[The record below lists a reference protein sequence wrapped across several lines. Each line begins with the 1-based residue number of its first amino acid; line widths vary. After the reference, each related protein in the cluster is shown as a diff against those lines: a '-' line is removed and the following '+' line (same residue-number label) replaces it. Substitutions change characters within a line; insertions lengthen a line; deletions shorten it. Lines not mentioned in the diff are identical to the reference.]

1 MSLFNKISSESVHL
15 NQTEKKILDEILA
28 NYQNFERVKIS
39 MLAEKLFISSTA
51 IIRLCKKLGYS
62 GFSELKYQIKLDN
75 SSVDFDG
82 YNYEQELL
90 SIMNQTVKLN
100 SSESIKQCA
109 ELIYES
115 DHVVF
120 FALGLSKLV
129 ALALSKRLSCLNKF
143 AIVPDDRDSCVSY
156 ANNLKPNQLAVFISL
171 SGNTDIIKKIAYI
184 TKTKNVPI
192 ITFTGLS
199 QSTLIAQS
207 TVSLLAYHSSLN
219 FVPDDIN
226 SRLGLSILCEMV
238 FNEYLKIDNKH
249 RSAI

>member
-1 MSLFNKISSESVHL
+1 MSLFNRISSESLHL

-75 SSVDFDG
+75 SSTEFDD
-82 YNYEQELL
+82 YNYEQELF
-90 SIMNQTVKLN
+90 SIVNQTVKLN
-100 SSESIKQCA
+100 PNKSIKQCA
-109 ELIYES
+109 ELMYES
-115 DHVVF
+115 DQIVF
-120 FALGLSKLV
+120 FALGLSKFV
-129 ALALSKRLSCLNKF
+129 ALTLSKRLSCLNKIT
-143 AIVPDDRDSCVSY
+143 IVPDDRDSCVSY
-156 ANNLKPNQLAVFISL
+156 ASNLKPNQLAVFISL

-184 TKTKNVPI
+184 AKTKNVPTL
-192 ITFTGLS
+192 TFTGLS
-199 QSTLIAQS
+199 QSPLIAQS
-207 TVSLLAYHSSLN
+207 TISLLAYHSNLV

-238 FNEYLKIDNKH
+238 FNEYLKINNKH
-249 RSAI
+249 HTAI